1 MKKMEA
7 SMKSLFKL
15 GIISSF
21 LILSAL
27 HSNEDS
33 LSASEI
39 PSVQNRMDIMMA
51 QANPLS
57 RVHLIQRVAIR
68 PEKPE
73 ILLPVSIQ

>member
-7 SMKSLFKL
+7 SMKSLLKL

-21 LILSAL
+21 LILSAV
-27 HSNEDS
+27 HSNDGS

-51 QANPLS
+51 QTNTFS
-57 RVHLIQRVAIR
+57 RVQLIQRVSIR

-73 ILLPVSIQ
+73 IVLPVSIH

>member
-1 MKKMEA
+1 
-7 SMKSLFKL
+7 MKSLLKL

-21 LILSAL
+21 LILSAV
-27 HSNEDS
+27 HSNDGS

-51 QANPLS
+51 QTNTFS
-57 RVHLIQRVAIR
+57 RVQLIQRVSIR

-73 ILLPVSIQ
+73 IVLPVSIH